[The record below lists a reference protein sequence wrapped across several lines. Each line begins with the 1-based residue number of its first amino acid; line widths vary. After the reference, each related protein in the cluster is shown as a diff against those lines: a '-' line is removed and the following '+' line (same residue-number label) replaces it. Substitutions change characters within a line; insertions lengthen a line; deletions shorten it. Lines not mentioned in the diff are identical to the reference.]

1 MRLFRCSACD
11 QLLYFENRRCEK
23 CGHDLGYI
31 PETNDLAAIERD
43 GDSAPDPDLAHWQG
57 TWQGTWRDIAGPPGK
72 RYRFCANAAHD
83 ACNWLVAADGEEE
96 FCLACRH
103 NRMVP
108 DLSVA
113 VNLRKWRKVE
123 VAKHRLIYSLVRLNL
138 PLESNEDREGGLCFD
153 FLADTPDGSAPKIM
167 TGHDEGLITIAL
179 AEADDAEREQR
190 RNVLGELYRTLLGH
204 FRHEVGHYYWN
215 CLVRDAGRI
224 QAFRTMFGDESVDYS
239 EALKTYYNSVPP
251 PDWQVNFVS
260 AYATAHPWEDF
271 AETFKHYIH
280 IVDTLE
286 MAGAFGMRVRPWLDS
301 TGDLAATVDFNP
313 YRYCS
318 IQQMLD
324 AWLPISFA
332 LNNLN
337 RCLGMSD
344 AYPFI
349 LGPGVIAKL
358 GFMHELVH
366 RRVEADPEQETSDTE
381 MPAGRGEDAA
391 DAPEGAPESRPVA
404 AEA

>member
-1 MRLFRCSACD
+1 MRLFRCAACD

-31 PETNDLAAIERD
+31 AEMNELAALEPD
-43 GDSAPDPDLAHWQG
+43 GDAWQALG
-57 TWQGTWRDIAGPPGK
+57 QTGG

-83 ACNWLVAADGEEE
+83 ACNWLVPEEEEGE

-103 NRMVP
+103 NRIVP
-108 DLSVA
+108 DLA
-113 VNLRKWRKVE
+113 VPENLRKWRKVE
-123 VAKHRLIYSLVRLNL
+123 MAKHRLVYSLVRLNL

-153 FLADTPDGSAPKIM
+153 FLADAPDGSTPRVM

-190 RNVLGELYRTLLGH
+190 KSDLGELYRTLLGH

-215 CLVRDAGRI
+215 RLVRDAGRLE
-224 QAFRTMFGDESVDYS
+224 AFRAVFGDETADYG
-239 EALKTYYNSVPP
+239 EALKTYYSNGPL
-251 PDWQVNFVS
+251 PDWQSNFVS

-271 AETFKHYIH
+271 AETFKHYVH

-286 MAGAFGMRVRPWLDS
+286 MAAAFGIQVHPGLDS
-301 TGDLAATVDFNP
+301 TGELGAEVDFNP
-313 YRYCS
+313 YQACPV
-318 IQQMLD
+318 QQMVD
-324 AWLPISFA
+324 SWLPMSFA

-349 LGPGVIAKL
+349 LGPGVIQKL
-358 GFMHELVH
+358 GFIH
-366 RRVEADPEQETSDTE
+366 RMIHRQVEADPVAASTGEEI
-381 MPAGRGEDAA
+381 PPGRGKNEA
-391 DAPEGAPESRPVA
+391 DAPEGKPEA
-404 AEA
+404 A

>member
-1 MRLFRCSACD
+1 MRLFRCAACE

-31 PETNDLAAIERD
+31 PEVNDLVAIERD
-43 GDSAPDPDLAHWQG
+43 GEV
-57 TWQGTWRDIAGPPGK
+57 WRALGRPKG

-83 ACNWLVAADGEEE
+83 ACNWLVPADQEGE

-103 NRMVP
+103 NRIVP
-108 DLSVA
+108 DLSVE

-123 VAKHRLIYSLVRLNL
+123 VAKHRLIYSLLRLNL

-153 FLADTPDGSAPKIM
+153 FLADAPDASAPRVM

-190 RNVLGELYRTLLGH
+190 RNDLGELYRTLLGH
-204 FRHEVGHYYWN
+204 FRHEAAHYYWN

-224 QAFRTMFGDESVDYS
+224 GAFRDMFGDERPDYAQ
-239 EALKTYYNSVPP
+239 ALKDHYNSAPP
-251 PDWQVNFVS
+251 PDWQTNFVS
-260 AYATAHPWEDF
+260 AYATSHPWEDF

-286 MAGAFGMRVRPWLDS
+286 MAAAFGMRVRPRLDR
-301 TGDLAATVDFNP
+301 TGELQAEVDFNP
-313 YRYCS
+313 YRHCS
-318 IQQMLD
+318 IHQIVD
-324 AWLPISFA
+324 AWLPICFA

-337 RCLGMSD
+337 RCLGMAD

-358 GFMHELVH
+358 GFMHDLVH
-366 RRVEADPEQETSDTE
+366 RKVQADPAPASAETVI
-381 MPAGRGEDAA
+381 PPGRGTAEA
-391 DAPEGAPESRPVA
+391 DAPEGSAVA
-404 AEA
+404 GAA

>member
-1 MRLFRCSACD
+1 MRLFRCAACD

-31 PETNDLAAIERD
+31 PQANALVPLEREGDAESSVWRAIGRGGE
-43 GDSAPDPDLAHWQG
+43 Q
-57 TWQGTWRDIAGPPGK
+57 
-72 RYRFCANAAHD
+72 RYRFCANAALD
-83 ACNWLVAADGEEE
+83 ACNWLMPAEEEGE

-108 DLSVA
+108 DLTVPE
-113 VNLRKWRKVE
+113 NLRKWRKVE
-123 VAKHRLIYSLVRLNL
+123 VAKHRLIYSLLRLNL

-153 FLADTPDGSAPKIM
+153 FLADDPDGSAPKIM

-179 AEADDAEREQR
+179 AEADDAEREHR
-190 RNVLGELYRTLLGH
+190 KGELGELYRTLLGH
-204 FRHEVGHYYWN
+204 FRHETGHYYWN
-215 CLVRDAGRI
+215 RLVRDAGRL
-224 QAFRTMFGDESVDYS
+224 QAFRALFGDETVDYG
-239 EALKTYYNSVPP
+239 EALQAYYANGPM
-251 PDWQVNFVS
+251 PDWQTNYVS

-286 MAGAFGMRVRPWLDS
+286 MAGAFGMRVKPRLDR
-301 TGDLAATVDFNP
+301 TGELGAEVDFNP
-313 YRYCS
+313 YRACA
-318 IQQMLD
+318 IQQMVD
-324 AWLPISFA
+324 SWLPISFA

-349 LGPGVIAKL
+349 LGPGVIEKV
-358 GFMHELVH
+358 GFIHSLVH
-366 RRVEADPEQETSDTE
+366 RQVEADPVPETVTE
-381 MPAGRGEDAA
+381 EVPPGRGENAA
-391 DAPEGAPESRPVA
+391 DAPEGSPIAAVA
-404 AEA
+404 

>member
-1 MRLFRCSACD
+1 MRLFRCAACD

-31 PETNDLAAIERD
+31 PEANALVPLEREENES
-43 GDSAPDPDLAHWQG
+43 GL
-57 TWQGTWRDIAGPPGK
+57 WRTVGRGAQ
-72 RYRFCANAAHD
+72 RYRFCANAALD
-83 ACNWLVAADGEEE
+83 ACNWLVPETQEGE

-103 NRMVP
+103 NRTVP
-108 DLSVA
+108 DLTA
-113 VNLRKWRKVE
+113 PENLRKWRKVE
-123 VAKHRLIYSLVRLNL
+123 VAKHRLVYSLLRLNL

-153 FLADTPDGSAPKIM
+153 FLADAADGSAPKIM
-167 TGHDEGLITIAL
+167 TGHDEGLVTIAL

-190 RNVLGELYRTLLGH
+190 KGDLGELYRTLLGH

-215 CLVRDAGRI
+215 RLVRDAGRL
-224 QAFRTMFGDESVDYS
+224 QAFRALFGDETEDYG
-239 EALKTYYNSVPP
+239 EALKGYYANGAK
-251 PDWQVNFVS
+251 PDWQVNHVS

-286 MAGAFGMRVRPWLDS
+286 MAGAFGMRVRPRLDR
-301 TGDLAATVDFNP
+301 TGELGAEVDFNP
-313 YRYCS
+313 YRACA
-318 IQQMLD
+318 IQQMVD
-324 AWLPISFA
+324 SWLPISFA

-349 LGPGVIAKL
+349 LGPGVIEKV
-358 GFMHELVH
+358 GFIHNLVH
-366 RRVEADPEQETSDTE
+366 RQVDADPVAETVTE
-381 MPAGRGEDAA
+381 EVPPGRGENAS
-391 DAPEGAPESRPVA
+391 DAPEGRPESAVA
-404 AEA
+404 